1 MLKNNKKLKG
11 FTLIEALIAILLFS
25 IVIIGISYLITN
37 SATYIRDR
45 IITECLVN
53 AANCA
58 IETCRGGLDPTD
70 PNVECGICGNLTVD
84 INIDVDCES
93 ISFPTT
99 PWSSECK
106 DVTVTASYGT
116 KQHILRDKI
125 CRFWGGG

>member
-11 FTLIEALIAILLFS
+11 FTLIEALIAVLLFS

-37 SATYIRDR
+37 SATYTRDR

-58 IETCRGGLDPTD
+58 IEACRGGLDPTD
-70 PNVECGICGNLTVD
+70 PNVGCGICGDLTVN
-84 INIDVDCES
+84 INIDVDCEN
-93 ISFPTT
+93 ISFPGT
-99 PWSSECK
+99 PWGSNCR
-106 DVTVTASYGT
+106 DVTVTVSYGGN
-116 KQHILRDKI
+116 QHILRDQI

>member
-11 FTLIEALIAILLFS
+11 FTLIEALIATLLFS

-37 SATYIRDR
+37 SATYTRDR

-58 IETCRGGLDPTD
+58 IEACRGGLDPTD
-70 PNVECGICGNLTVD
+70 SQVGCRNCGNLTVD
-84 INIDVDCES
+84 INIDVDCEN
-93 ISFPTT
+93 ISFPGT
-99 PWSSECK
+99 PWSSNCR
-106 DVTVTASYGT
+106 DVTVTASYGN